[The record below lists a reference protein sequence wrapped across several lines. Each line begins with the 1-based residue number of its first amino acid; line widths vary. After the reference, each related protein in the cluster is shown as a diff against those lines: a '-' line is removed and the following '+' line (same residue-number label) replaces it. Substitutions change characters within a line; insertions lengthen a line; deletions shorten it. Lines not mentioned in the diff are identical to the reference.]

1 MFCGVLGMTTLIT
14 LIASMASKTTQSQ
27 ILAVVLGFPLAI
39 PLLLFILK
47 KLSSLDLVYA
57 QGFSLYNLSSL
68 LIFDGLILG
77 LSLLLFPY
85 IWGD

>member
-1 MFCGVLGMTTLIT
+1 MTTLFT
-14 LIASMASKTTQSQ
+14 LIASMASKTSQSQ
-27 ILAVVLGFPLAI
+27 ILAVVIGFPLAI

-47 KLSSLDLVYA
+47 NLSSIDLVYA
-57 QGFSLYNLSSL
+57 QGFSLSSLSSL